1 MWQNLTCC
9 VKRANLYILGKGKR
23 KRHCL
28 PYSQNRRLTFSPVET
43 DATLI
48 VGQQCWELL
57 RPRLHVA

>member
-1 MWQNLTCC
+1 MWQNLPCC
-9 VKRANLYILGKGKR
+9 VKRANLYILGKGTR

-28 PYSQNRRLTFSPVET
+28 PYSQNRCLTFKPGGNGRN
-43 DATLI
+43 I

>member
-1 MWQNLTCC
+1 MWQNLPCC

-28 PYSQNRRLTFSPVET
+28 PNSQNRRLTFSPVET